1 MWIALAL
8 LAAVGS
14 AGTSLMLKRAV
25 GEGGAVVS
33 TVVFRS
39 IAGLLVGIVFTMV
52 GTWPPLTPEYWRTL
66 ALVIPPEI
74 GGMLFLSLALRSG
87 ELSLVQPIMGL
98 IPLAVMAGGVIF
110 LNETPSKLAGLG
122 IVLVALGLYCVG
134 LRRGASALEPFRA
147 MTRSKSS
154 WYALIATL
162 FWTVTSLLH
171 KVGIG
176 LVGPLPWASSL
187 TLGSA
192 LVLGCSLPFVAWKT
206 GSSGVPL
213 RVWPWARFVM
223 LAGVCFA
230 FQQVGLHNALAISQA
245 GYVIALASMSI
256 IIATTLGV
264 MVLGE
269 ESGGHRIAGA
279 ALVAS
284 GVGLIALFG

>member
-1 MWIALAL
+1 
-8 LAAVGS
+8 
-14 AGTSLMLKRAV
+14 MLKRAV

-39 IAGLLVGIVFTMV
+39 IAGLLVGVACTLL
-52 GTWPPLTPEYWRTL
+52 GGWPSLTPQFWRTL
-66 ALVIPPEI
+66 ALVIPFEI

-87 ELSLVQPIMGL
+87 ELSFVQPIMGL
-98 IPLAVMAGGVIF
+98 IPIAVMAGGVIF
-110 LNETPSKLAGLG
+110 LHETPSQLAALG
-122 IVLVALGLYCVG
+122 VILVAIGLYVVG

-154 WYALIATL
+154 WYALLATL

-176 LVGPLPWASSL
+176 LVGPLPWASTL

-192 LVLGCSLPFVAWKT
+192 LVLGCSLPFVAWRT

-213 RVWPWARFVM
+213 RVGSWARFVAV
-223 LAGVCFA
+223 AGVCFA
-230 FQQVGLHNALAISQA
+230 FQQVGLHNALALSQA
-245 GYVIALASMSI
+245 GYVIALSSMSI
-256 IIATTLGV
+256 ILATTLGV
-264 MVLGE
+264 LVLRE